1 VKKSITL
8 ALVCLPILILLLCAL
23 GSAQTTTFDM
33 LDWMTM
39 DPFGSYM
46 TGTGT
51 PIWTVMDSANNQFYW
66 VKKAQGY
73 PWDVKKYDANLIYDW
88 ITEVSWTDPTNY
100 KKHIGS
106 NGMGYPLTP
115 RFVPYTVGASATRL
129 SQIKIPTSSTNFEI
143 HDTPGN
149 CTAYHKSNLGYAKT
163 EVWGPY
169 YEALGGD
176 LPPNTMTLHLN
187 WMWSCNSSYNYCA
200 TKEVYTLL
208 QVYGNV
214 RWQNYKLS
222 NGRYVLQ
229 QTSLRNVV
237 SSGTMTPVHPCWP

>member
-23 GSAQTTTFDM
+23 GYAQTATFDM

-46 TGTGT
+46 SGPGT

-66 VKKAQGY
+66 VKKAQAY

-88 ITEVSWTDPTNY
+88 ITEVSWTDPNNY

-115 RFVPYTVGASATRL
+115 RFVTYTVGASANRL
-129 SQIKIPTSSTNFEI
+129 SQIKIPPIKAST
-143 HDTPGN
+143 H
-149 CTAYHKSNLGYAKT
+149 S
-163 EVWGPY
+163 
-169 YEALGGD
+169 
-176 LPPNTMTLHLN
+176 
-187 WMWSCNSSYNYCA
+187 
-200 TKEVYTLL
+200 
-208 QVYGNV
+208 
-214 RWQNYKLS
+214 
-222 NGRYVLQ
+222 
-229 QTSLRNVV
+229 
-237 SSGTMTPVHPCWP
+237 